1 MTFPRLDL
9 PRLERRPELDA
20 LRGVFLVW
28 MTLTHLPTHFSD
40 IVNSPIG
47 FVSSAEGFVFV
58 SAFLVGRLYI
68 RELLEDETK
77 VRMKLWK
84 RTLKIY
90 GYHLVMLALAFTIAG
105 AYAMHTHRAAIYNL
119 LDFYIAHPV
128 VAIVGSVL
136 LLYCPPLL
144 DILPMYVIFL
154 FFTPLVLSA
163 SVRFG
168 WKRVLLASG
177 SVWLMAQFG
186 LRDLMHNW
194 IVHVT
199 HLRIPLQETGAF
211 NLFAWQALW
220 VAGVWLGSRSAL
232 HEATFRRIPGWV
244 AALCSLA
251 CLFFIGIRWGW
262 LGPHLTQ
269 DVLSVQLD
277 KWQIGPLRVINLAA
291 FSVVIYWFRKFL
303 LRFVANEPFVTLG
316 KASLHVFCAHV
327 VFVFIGLSLLMR
339 DVDEDVGAPAEQ
351 LHGIPA
357 IALLVITFVALF
369 LVAVRVVQQRKAE
382 RAAREKARAEAA
394 LGGAAD
400 AGSHPEDHP
409 QPTASPRNGDEHR
422 SPALAKAGR

>member
-90 GYHLVMLALAFTIAG
+90 GYHLVMLALAFTMAG
-105 AYAMHTHRAAIYNL
+105 AYAIHTHKAAIYNL

-168 WKRVLLASG
+168 WKKVLLVSG

-186 LRDLMHNW
+186 LRDLVHNW
-194 IVHVT
+194 IVHIT

-220 VAGVWLGSRSAL
+220 VVGVWLGSRSAL
-232 HEATFRRIPGWV
+232 HEATFRRIPAWV
-244 AALCSLA
+244 ASLSVLA
-251 CLFFIGIRWGW
+251 CVFFIGVRWGW
-262 LGPHLTQ
+262 FGPHLTQ
-269 DVLSVQLD
+269 DALSTQLD

-291 FSVVIYWFRKFL
+291 FSIAIYWFRKFL
-303 LRFVANEPFVTLG
+303 LRFVNTEPFLTLG

-327 VFVFIGLSLLMR
+327 FFVFIGLSLLMR

-357 IALLVITFVALF
+357 IALLMITFIALF
-369 LVAVRVVQQRKAE
+369 LVAVRVVRQRRAE

-394 LGGAAD
+394 L
-400 AGSHPEDHP
+400 AGSAGSPEQHL
-409 QPTASPRNGDEHR
+409 QPMASSRNGDEHR
-422 SPALAKAGR
+422 SPTLAKAER

>member
-1 MTFPRLDL
+1 MKLSRPEL
-9 PRLERRPELDA
+9 PRLERRPEIDA

-40 IVNSPIG
+40 FVNSPVG

-68 RELLEDETK
+68 RELIEDEPGA
-77 VRMKLWK
+77 RMKLWK

-90 GYHLVMLALAFTIAG
+90 GYHLAMLALAFTIAG
-105 AYAMHTHRAAIYNL
+105 AYAVHTHRAAIYNL

-128 VAIVGSVL
+128 VAVVGSVL

-154 FFTPLVLSA
+154 FFTPLILSA
-163 SVRFG
+163 AVRFG
-168 WKRVLLASG
+168 WKKVLAASG

-186 LRDLMHNW
+186 LRDVVHNW
-194 IVHVT
+194 IVQVT

-220 VAGVWLGSRSAL
+220 VAGVWLGARSAL

-244 AALCSLA
+244 AALACLA
-251 CLFFIGIRWGW
+251 CLFFIGVRWGW

-269 DVLSVQLD
+269 DALAAQLD
-277 KWQIGPLRVINLAA
+277 KWKIGPLRVVNLAA
-291 FSVVIYWFRKFL
+291 FSIAIYWFRKFL
-303 LRFVANEPFVTLG
+303 LRFVANEPFLTLG

-327 VFVFIGLSLLMR
+327 FFVFIGLSLLMR

-357 IALLVITFVALF
+357 IALLVVTFTGLF
-369 LVAVRVVQQRKAE
+369 LVAVRVVRQRRAE
-382 RAAREKARAEAA
+382 RAARERARAEAA
-394 LGGAAD
+394 QTGAAGPGLEQD
-400 AGSHPEDHP
+400 AQYDDQLRP
-409 QPTASPRNGDEHR
+409 
-422 SPALAKAGR
+422 PALARAER